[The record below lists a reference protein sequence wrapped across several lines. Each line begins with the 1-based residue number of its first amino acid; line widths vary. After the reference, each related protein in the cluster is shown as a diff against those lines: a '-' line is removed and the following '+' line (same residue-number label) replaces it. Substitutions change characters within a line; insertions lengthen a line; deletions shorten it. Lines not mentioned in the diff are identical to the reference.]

1 MFPLVQRSL
10 EFLQSIII
18 HFILQRSQPGKL
30 ENSVKSHISVLR
42 MPTKD
47 TQRPRVFFFTQKYK
61 KSACYVKTAI
71 ELRNL
76 HLCYILNLNSFGTK
90 LRKLHVWGFIKSISE
105 NMTFMSQENDYAVSK
120 N

>member
-1 MFPLVQRSL
+1 M
-10 EFLQSIII
+10 
-18 HFILQRSQPGKL
+18 
-30 ENSVKSHISVLR
+30 LR

-47 TQRPRVFFFTQKYK
+47 TQRPRVVFFTQNYQE
-61 KSACYVKTAI
+61 SACYVKTDTAI

-105 NMTFMSQENDYAVSK
+105 NMTFATVLLIRKNGNSRFLIIMSQENDYAVSK